1 MIIWIQYCV
10 DGTGDV
16 IRIQLELKTYLMS
29 VCNSWSIYWEGGAK
43 FVSLETRLHIVNFS
57 ETKSRMY
64 SMEGKSERNSY
75 DGFFIVHWSGS
86 THMCS

>member
-16 IRIQLELKTYLMS
+16 IRIQLELKTYLKS

-43 FVSLETRLHIVNFS
+43 FVSLETR
-57 ETKSRMY
+57 
-64 SMEGKSERNSY
+64 
-75 DGFFIVHWSGS
+75 FILS
-86 THMCS
+86 TFQRPTQGCIL